1 MYPDLLD
8 ALNPQQREAASNV
21 DGPVL
26 VLAGAGSG
34 KTRVLTYRVAYLID
48 ELGVAPWHIMAV
60 TFTNKAA
67 GEMRSRIEHLVGEAA
82 QQIWVG
88 TFHSIGARFLRYES
102 KQLEIDGNFT
112 VYDEDD
118 RRSLMR
124 RLFAERDLSDQD
136 LDPKAVLHQI
146 SRSKTG
152 MIDANMAMEQAGD
165 SPRKRKIAEMYLAYQ
180 TALRASNAFD
190 FDDLIVEPVRQLNR
204 CPEVLER
211 YAERFA
217 QVLIDEYQDT
227 NRPQYLFSKLMASK
241 HRNLCC
247 VGDDDQSIYQ
257 FRGADI
263 RNILD
268 FESDYPEARVVRL
281 EQNYRSTARILS
293 VANAVIENNKNRKG
307 KNLWTAGDQGEL
319 IQVIECAD
327 DRAEARRAVGSVMT
341 LCGREGLTTGEAVI
355 LYRTNAQS
363 RSLEEEL
370 QRVGLPYVI
379 VGGIRFYERK
389 EIKDLVAYLRI
400 LANPADDVSLLR
412 VINVPKR
419 GIGNTTGTRLRN
431 FANQRSATLRCAL
444 AQLDQIGG
452 LNSRARSKLAAFRD
466 LVAELSTSYREAPGS
481 LTSLAELVLERTGY
495 RDALAQERTPE
506 AETRELNVDQ
516 LLGRIAE
523 FENGETENRT
533 LEGFLEEVALM
544 TPADDAPDEG
554 QSLTL
559 MTLHMAKGLEYPLV
573 VICGLEEGLFPTARS
588 IEESQTNP
596 AAIEEERRLLYV
608 GITRARRFLVLTHAR
623 WRFMYGALQ
632 ESVPSRFIDEV
643 PEEFTNR
650 EAEPERYQRPRE
662 RSRTVQASRP
672 PDPWTQITPTSAQQS
687 TKKHTGVH
695 YEFDDVG
702 AGGHLGDDFPQD
714 DDILAVGRWVL
725 HPSWGRGQIVAREG
739 VDADTK
745 LTIRFSRGQVKK
757 VVVAYASLEPA

>member
-1 MYPDLLD
+1 MSPALLD
-8 ALNPQQREAASNV
+8 ALNPPQREAAIHV

-34 KTRVLTYRVAYLID
+34 KTRVLTYRVAHLID
-48 ELGVAPWHIMAV
+48 ELGVAPWHILAV

-67 GEMRSRIEHLVGEAA
+67 GEMRHRIEQLVGTAA
-82 QQIWVG
+82 QHLWVG

-102 KQLEIDGNFT
+102 KELGIDGNFT

-124 RLFAERDLSDQD
+124 RLFAERDLNDQD
-136 LDPKAVLHQI
+136 LDPKAVLNQI
-146 SRSKTG
+146 SRSKTA
-152 MIDANMAMEQAGD
+152 MIDAQSAMDQAGD

-180 TALRASNAFD
+180 AALRACNAFD

-204 CPEVLER
+204 CPAVLER
-211 YAERFA
+211 YGERFQ

-227 NRPQYLFSKLMASK
+227 NQPQYLFSKLMASK
-241 HRNLCC
+241 HRNICC

-268 FESDYPEARVVRL
+268 FENDYPDAQVVRL
-281 EQNYRSTARILS
+281 EQNYRSTSRILS
-293 VANAVIENNKNRKG
+293 VANAVIENNRDRKG

-319 IQVIECAD
+319 IQVTECAD
-327 DRAEARRAVGSVMT
+327 DRAEARRAVGTVMT
-341 LCGREGLTTGEAVI
+341 VCGREGLTTGEAVI

-363 RSLEEEL
+363 RPLEEEL
-370 QRVGLPYVI
+370 QRVGLPYTI

-400 LANPADDVSLLR
+400 VANPADDVSLLR

-419 GIGNTTGTRLRN
+419 GIGNTTIVRLRD
-431 FANQRSATLRCAL
+431 FANDRGMPLRTAL
-444 AQLDQIGG
+444 EHLDQVPG
-452 LNSRARSKLAAFRD
+452 LNSRAQTNLAGFRD
-466 LVAELSTSYREAPGS
+466 LIGELDVVDRASPGAI
-481 LTSLAELVLERTGY
+481 TSLAELVLEQTGY
-495 RDALAQERTPE
+495 REVLAQERTPE
-506 AETRELNVDQ
+506 AETRELNLDQ

-523 FENGETENRT
+523 FEEKTEAST

-544 TPADDAPDEG
+544 TPADDAPDRGE
-554 QSLTL
+554 SLTL

-573 VICGLEEGLFPTARS
+573 VICGLEENLFPTARS
-588 IEESQTNP
+588 IEESHTNRT
-596 AAIEEERRLLYV
+596 AIEEERRLLYV
-608 GITRARRFLVLTHAR
+608 GITRARRFLALTHAR
-623 WRFMYGALQ
+623 WRFMYGSVQ
-632 ESVPSRFIDEV
+632 ESVPSRFLAEI
-643 PEEFTNR
+643 PQEFTHR
-650 EAEPERYQRPRE
+650 EAEPERFQRPR
-662 RSRTVQASRP
+662 RQSVQPAIVKK
-672 PDPWTQITPTSAQQS
+672 DPWTQITPSVQPTA
-687 TKKHTGVH
+687 KATGVH
-695 YEFDDVG
+695 YEFDDG
-702 AGGHLGDDFPQD
+702 ATAGQLENDMSL

-725 HPSWGRGQIVAREG
+725 HPSWGRGQIIARDG
-739 VDADTK
+739 VGADTK